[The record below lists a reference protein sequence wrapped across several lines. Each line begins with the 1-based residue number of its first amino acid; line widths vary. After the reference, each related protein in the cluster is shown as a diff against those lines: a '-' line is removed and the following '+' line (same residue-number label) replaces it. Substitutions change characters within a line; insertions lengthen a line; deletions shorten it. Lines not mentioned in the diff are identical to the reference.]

1 MLITARE
8 KVTVAVGENDYNQN
22 IEQLLNIIVTYSLLP
37 TNPEAKLKIM
47 INSVLGELRDM
58 KSITRAKRGRM
69 RPNTRK
75 IARLRRLAKMRKWA
89 FRWNQSF
96 SFPKLQHTI
105 WPKNCGGMWN
115 HERSIESL
123 SRWWPAASEQ
133 TKREDGEIVPF
144 EITAPFSSAEL
155 KLAKHWKL
163 IRERNPDHLLHTGI
177 CESTD
182 LCSRT
187 FFGPDDGI

>member
-1 MLITARE
+1 MLSCAELGRLKARRKGNEIFMLITARE

-75 IARLRRLAKMRKWA
+75 IARLRRLAKMRK
-89 FRWNQSF
+89 
-96 SFPKLQHTI
+96 
-105 WPKNCGGMWN
+105 
-115 HERSIESL
+115 
-123 SRWWPAASEQ
+123 
-133 TKREDGEIVPF
+133 
-144 EITAPFSSAEL
+144 
-155 KLAKHWKL
+155 
-163 IRERNPDHLLHTGI
+163 
-177 CESTD
+177 
-182 LCSRT
+182 
-187 FFGPDDGI
+187 